1 MFAFL
6 LTPRFYL
13 ILFVGQMCAACT
25 VSSSTFTTLL
35 QQHGAS
41 LPAFQNFPNYFL
53 MNLVY
58 GGYTIYKY
66 GWKKWARMI
75 WTDGWK
81 YLIFSFFDVQGNYF
95 VVLAYQYTTLLSG
108 QLISFWAIVLVVII
122 SFFVLKVRYHWSQIV
137 GILICCGGM
146 GVLIYNDNMG
156 GSGHGVNELKGDMF
170 MLVSASCYGL
180 SNVLEEFLV
189 SKKPLYEV
197 IGQIGFWGM
206 IINGTQ
212 TAIFDRKAFSTI
224 NWDGKTGGYIIG
236 YSLSLFIFY
245 TLVPILLRMASA
257 AFLNIS
263 LLTANFWIVVIGTRL
278 FNFKLG
284 RLYPAAFVMIM
295 VGLLIY
301 YLLSSFLGEAT
312 KPWLGE
318 DQQKG
323 VSGIGTAKRK
333 LAKHGVAG
341 TGVESV

>member
-1 MFAFL
+1 
-6 LTPRFYL
+6 
-13 ILFVGQMCAACT
+13 
-25 VSSSTFTTLL
+25 
-35 QQHGAS
+35 
-41 LPAFQNFPNYFL
+41 
-53 MNLVY
+53 
-58 GGYTIYKY
+58 
-66 GWKKWARMI
+66 
-75 WTDGWK
+75 
-81 YLIFSFFDVQGNYF
+81 
-95 VVLAYQYTTLLSG
+95 
-108 QLISFWAIVLVVII
+108 
-122 SFFVLKVRYHWSQIV
+122 
-137 GILICCGGM
+137 
-146 GVLIYNDNMG
+146 MG
-156 GSGHGVNELKGDMF
+156 GSGQGVDELKGDMF

-197 IGQIGFWGM
+197 IGQIGMWGM

-212 TAIFDRKAFSTI
+212 TAIFDRKDFSTI
-224 NWDGKTGGYIIG
+224 NWDGKTGGYIVG
-236 YSLSLFIFY
+236 YSLSLYIFY

-318 DQQKG
+318 GQEEG
-323 VSGIGTAKRK
+323 VSGVGTAKRK
-333 LAKHGVAG
+333 LVRQARAEDVRG
-341 TGVESV
+341 SV